1 MLVNIDEIY
10 DLALKA
16 KDDPYGHPVTQVLDN
31 FDNFRCLL
39 TPSFLIEL
47 IILIREAEKD
57 AARYRW
63 LIDNSVFGMK
73 QNGVSWSLQ
82 FDGPAPEHSGKIG
95 ECIDQAM
102 KEKGYE

>member
-1 MLVNIDEIY
+1 MLVSIDELY

-16 KDDPYGHPVTQVLDN
+16 KDDPYGHPITQVLDN

-39 TPSFLIEL
+39 TPSLLVEL
-47 IILIREAEKD
+47 ITRLREAEKD

-63 LIDNSVFGMK
+63 LVDNSVFGMK
-73 QNGVSWSLQ
+73 QNGESWSLS

-95 ECIDQAM
+95 EYTDQAM
-102 KEKGYE
+102 VENGDE

>member
-39 TPSFLIEL
+39 TPSFLVEL
-47 IILIREAEKD
+47 ISIIREAEKD

-63 LIDNSVFGMK
+63 LVDNSVFGMK
-73 QNGVSWSLQ
+73 QNGASWSLS

-95 ECIDQAM
+95 EYIDQAM
-102 KEKGYE
+102 KEGGDE

>member
-1 MLVNIDEIY
+1 MI
-10 DLALKA
+10 KM
-16 KDDPYGHPVTQVLDN
+16 
-31 FDNFRCLL
+31 
-39 TPSFLIEL
+39 IEL
-47 IILIREAEKD
+47 TQIEIEIGYGDDCEFVEITRGEVLELITRLREAEKD

-102 KEKGYE
+102 KEKGDE

>member
-1 MLVNIDEIY
+1 MIDAEKAIAVAERAIYIGAGKEQLFTADEIQSIASM
-10 DLALKA
+10 L
-16 KDDPYGHPVTQVLDN
+16 
-31 FDNFRCLL
+31 
-39 TPSFLIEL
+39 
-47 IILIREAEKD
+47 REAEKD

-102 KEKGYE
+102 KEKGDE